1 MKLVEILKN
10 KEALFII
17 DDVEDKKTKALVKDI
32 NNALISL
39 VQEYEDFLSF
49 AASQLSGEY
58 HEKIVNVKSL
68 QDHYV
73 DWNGIKIAFAAIKR
87 EEENKINSLYSNKSA
102 LINKLKALM
111 ADSQKSLPVIATYHL
126 SNGELVTSRGEH
138 ETIILGNHNTN
149 IIIDIIEELE
159 RDIVVEG
166 NFDKVEAREIE
177 ANYSVVD
184 NNVETCNQRI
194 EELFASKPAKGEKLH
209 STIDFMIVAAEN
221 LVFFETYKQTMLD
234 VGCPTKDVDILEK
247 DLLKKYVPLKKQ
259 LQKALKITF
268 EDICNVVVDET
279 EYFNDS
285 SESED
290 SYEFTQTDESSN
302 NENFFENYSFNEEE
316 TYHPSEEA
324 MEEEIFTPI
333 EETIQEEPTT
343 DEINED
349 PFLDMDSIDI
359 ANSAHLEEI
368 NEAEVT
374 SDDSLDTIDVD
385 SDLELD
391 E

>member
-32 NNALISL
+32 NNALINL
-39 VQEYEDFLSF
+39 VQEYDDFLSF
-49 AASQLSGEY
+49 SASQLSGEY
-58 HEKIVNVKSL
+58 HDKIVNVKSL
-68 QDHYV
+68 HEHYV
-73 DWNGIKIAFAAIKR
+73 EWNGVKVALASVKK
-87 EEENKINSLYSNKSA
+87 EEETKINSLYANKA
-102 LINKLKALM
+102 ATINKLKTLM
-111 ADSQKSLPVIATYHL
+111 TDSQKSLPVIATYHL

-149 IIIDIIEELE
+149 IIVDIIEELE

-166 NFDKVEAREIE
+166 NFDKVEARDIE

-184 NNVETCNQRI
+184 TNVEICKQRI
-194 EELFASKPAKGEKLH
+194 EELFAAKPAKGEKLY
-209 STIDFMIVAAEN
+209 STIDFMIAAAEN

-234 VGCPTKDVDILEK
+234 VGCPSKDVDTLEK

-259 LQKALKITF
+259 LQKALKVTL

-279 EYFNDS
+279 EYYNDS
-285 SESED
+285 SDSEENYD
-290 SYEFTQTDESSN
+290 FNQTTETTD
-302 NENFFENYSFNEEE
+302 NENFFESYSFNEEE
-316 TYHPSEEA
+316 THTPVEEQ
-324 MEEEIFTPI
+324 
-333 EETIQEEPTT
+333 IQEEPTP
-343 DEINED
+343 ISNED
-349 PFLDMDSIDI
+349 PFLDMDSIDL
-359 ANSAHLEEI
+359 ANSNHLEEI
-368 NEAEVT
+368 NESEENN
-374 SDDSLDTIDVD
+374 DNSLDTIDID

>member
-32 NNALISL
+32 NNALINL
-39 VQEYEDFLSF
+39 VQEYDDFLSF
-49 AASQLSGEY
+49 SASQLSGEY
-58 HEKIVNVKSL
+58 HDKIVNVKSL
-68 QDHYV
+68 HEHYV
-73 DWNGIKIAFAAIKR
+73 EWNGVKVALASVKK
-87 EEENKINSLYSNKSA
+87 EEETKINSLYANKA
-102 LINKLKALM
+102 TTINKLKTLM
-111 ADSQKSLPVIATYHL
+111 TDSQKSLPVIATYHL

-149 IIIDIIEELE
+149 IIVDIIEELE

-166 NFDKVEAREIE
+166 NFDKVEARDIE

-184 NNVETCNQRI
+184 TNVEICKQRI
-194 EELFASKPAKGEKLH
+194 EELFAAKPAKGEKLY
-209 STIDFMIVAAEN
+209 STIDFMIAAAEN

-234 VGCPTKDVDILEK
+234 VGCPNKDVDTLEK

-259 LQKALKITF
+259 LQKALKVTL

-279 EYFNDS
+279 EYYNDS
-285 SESED
+285 SDSEENYD
-290 SYEFTQTDESSN
+290 FNQTTETTD
-302 NENFFENYSFNEEE
+302 NENFFESYSFNEEE
-316 TYHPSEEA
+316 THTPVEEQ
-324 MEEEIFTPI
+324 
-333 EETIQEEPTT
+333 IQEEPTP
-343 DEINED
+343 ISNED
-349 PFLDMDSIDI
+349 PFLDMDSIDL
-359 ANSAHLEEI
+359 ANSNHLEEI
-368 NEAEVT
+368 NESEENN
-374 SDDSLDTIDVD
+374 DNSLDTIDID

>member
-32 NNALISL
+32 NNALINL
-39 VQEYEDFLSF
+39 VQEYDDFLSF
-49 AASQLSGEY
+49 SASQLSGEY
-58 HEKIVNVKSL
+58 HDKIVNVKSL
-68 QDHYV
+68 HEHYV
-73 DWNGIKIAFAAIKR
+73 EWNGVKVALASAKK
-87 EEENKINSLYSNKSA
+87 EEETKINSLYANKA
-102 LINKLKALM
+102 ATINKLKTLM
-111 ADSQKSLPVIATYHL
+111 TDSQKSLPVIATYHL

-149 IIIDIIEELE
+149 IIVDIIEELE

-166 NFDKVEAREIE
+166 NFDKVEARDIE

-184 NNVETCNQRI
+184 TNVEICKQRI
-194 EELFASKPAKGEKLH
+194 EELFAAKPAKGEKLY
-209 STIDFMIVAAEN
+209 STIDFMIAAAEN

-234 VGCPTKDVDILEK
+234 VGCPSKDVDTLEK

-259 LQKALKITF
+259 LQKALKVTL

-279 EYFNDS
+279 EYYNDS
-285 SESED
+285 SDSEENYD
-290 SYEFTQTDESSN
+290 FNQTTETTD
-302 NENFFENYSFNEEE
+302 NENFFESYSFNEEE
-316 TYHPSEEA
+316 THTPVEEQ
-324 MEEEIFTPI
+324 
-333 EETIQEEPTT
+333 IQEEPTP
-343 DEINED
+343 ISNED
-349 PFLDMDSIDI
+349 PFLDMDSIDL
-359 ANSAHLEEI
+359 ANSNHLEEI
-368 NEAEVT
+368 NESEENN
-374 SDDSLDTIDVD
+374 DNSLDTIDID